1 MRDFFKRNI
10 FLIVIF
16 ILSFVC
22 FLLSG
27 ISSIF
32 YTLFLVLIAYA
43 MFILANRYKKRYKRI
58 IEEQDDNVFDGRRF
72 DYDEDVYT
80 LQTENK
86 TKRLLNKSSKFE
98 AFFPVVFFIFIGIC
112 ASIMA
117 IISIVNLFL

>member
-72 DYDEDVYT
+72 DYDEDVYI